1 MSLATRLVGSWKL
14 LSGGNYRSDGVFEPY
29 RAFGEQPVGYLMY
42 AEGGFMSVAMSNG
55 DHPAWRDASEPTP
68 AEKAASHD
76 ACFAY
81 FGRYVVLEADQRV
94 VHLPEAATW
103 PHYVGSEQSRRVHLE
118 DGVLTLSEDEPLAGG
133 ESRYFEIRW
142 QRLETVRERV
152 QPFMIPRLHTPSV
165 VRDAYARSRASA

>member
-14 LSGGNYRSDGVFEPY
+14 LSSGNYRADGEFESY
-29 RAFGEQPVGYLMY
+29 RNFGERPVGFLMY
-42 AEGGFMSVAMSNG
+42 AEGGYMSVAMANG
-55 DHPAWRDASEPTP
+55 DHPGWRDASDPTA

-81 FGRYVVLEADQRV
+81 FGRYVVLEAEQRV

-118 DGVLTLSEDEPLAGG
+118 DGVLTLSENEPLAGG

-142 QRLETVRERV
+142 QRLDTARERPH
-152 QPFMIPRLHTPSV
+152 PFMIPRSNTTSI
-165 VRDAYARSRASA
+165 ARERYGRALATA